1 MTTQAIIELWLR
13 SAGWIKVN
21 CVDAEETA
29 IWDHEQVEVLK
40 TTEEAWSLQQDWDD
54 LDADDESRK
63 SEENPHKDD
72 WMQYLDEPDSEPDC
86 ED

>member
-1 MTTQAIIELWLR
+1 MDTQAIIELYLR
-13 SAGWIKVN
+13 AAGWTKRTGGS
-21 CVDAEETA
+21 EL
-29 IWDHEQVEVLK
+29 WSHEHVEVFK

-63 SEENPHKDD
+63 SE
-72 WMQYLDEPDSEPDC
+72 PDC